1 MDIQNIWIITDTHF
15 RHHRMLELCHRP
27 EDYNEKIIQHWR
39 ENVQPDDLVIHL
51 SSDRQI
57 VSKALATAAGYAFCE
72 CDNLSNRSSHI
83 LMEFDAPNNCIPDI
97 DSKRFRD
104 AVRAY
109 LDIYGAD
116 NFNSLING
124 DAFAEVSGNE

>member
-1 MDIQNIWIITDTHF
+1 MVKNYSCRLRF
-15 RHHRMLELCHRP
+15 GSGKNRRCLFASSVEL
-27 EDYNEKIIQHWR
+27 
-39 ENVQPDDLVIHL
+39 VGDDLVIHL

-72 CDNLSNRSSHI
+72 CDNLSSRSSHI
-83 LMEFDAPNNCIPDI
+83 LMEFEAPNDCVPDI

-124 DAFAEVSGNE
+124 DVFAEVPGNE